1 MFNKKLTS
9 YYEVPSL
16 IHSINPVIKILCT
29 IILGIIILITN
40 DIRYLSIIF
49 IFSVLCMLLSHVPLR
64 LYLSNNIFLLSIIMF
79 IILINFI
86 TNTSFILSIISILK
100 LVIFIIFSK
109 ILVYSTK
116 SKDVTYGLE
125 VILSPLKIFKINS
138 YEIALIITL
147 TLRFIPIIFYEEDKV
162 IKSQKS
168 RGFNLDGTLREK
180 CDKIVAVILPTFI
193 LSLKR
198 SDSIYN
204 TLELREYGG
213 NRTRYSKYR
222 YSEMD
227 SSILLSFIILLV
239 IFIVVR

>member
-1 MFNKKLTS
+1 MVLLLEK
-9 YYEVPSL
+9 
-16 IHSINPVIKILCT
+16 VI
-29 IILGIIILITN
+29 G
-40 DIRYLSIIF
+40 
-49 IFSVLCMLLSHVPLR
+49 
-64 LYLSNNIFLLSIIMF
+64 
-79 IILINFI
+79 
-86 TNTSFILSIISILK
+86 
-100 LVIFIIFSK
+100 
-109 ILVYSTK
+109 
-116 SKDVTYGLE
+116 
-125 VILSPLKIFKINS
+125 
-138 YEIALIITL
+138 
-147 TLRFIPIIFYEEDKV
+147 FYDEDKV

-198 SDSIYN
+198 SDSISN

-227 SSILLSFIILLV
+227 SSILLSFIVLLV